1 MAEDR
6 FQKGVLPGIKQPGQK
21 KVSMQEGEQAQ
32 TRFRPSPYQPP
43 CHAVPPPSTPPAPP
57 PGGEP
62 SYTDLIQR
70 ILDQQKIFADILA
83 RLNETSRGVTS
94 MREIRYYNTPQTAI
108 QVATPNPATG
118 QTLDPELLTNGVNPG
133 YQAERVYVQLQRI
146 APQISVINDGN
157 TAIYVITTPDGTNW
171 SPEAAILVGEARRFF
186 NVWELKLRSTVA
198 GNVST
203 SQGGVYRVTEYE
215 YSLAYT
221 STVLFNRTA
230 LTIQSLQNIALP
242 AVGTQLPNITIP
254 NGFSLAIRATPGNT
268 GNVFVATSAANLNV
282 ATTRATLSAGDS
294 LELYISNA
302 NLVWVA
308 GSIAAQNVDLIVEQ

>member
-70 ILDQQKIFADILA
+70 ILEQQNIFAEILA
-83 RLNETSRGVTS
+83 RLNETARGVTS

-171 SPEAAILVGEARRFF
+171 SQEAAILQGEARRFF

-203 SQGGVYRVTEYE
+203 LQGGVYRVTEYE

-221 STVLFNRTA
+221 STVLFNRTTFTA
-230 LTIQSLQNIALP
+230 QSFTIAPANTNTQVPVSIA
-242 AVGTQLPNITIP
+242 VP
-254 NGFSLAIRATPGNT
+254 NGFALVIRAHVDNT
-268 GNVFVATSAANLNV
+268 GKVYVSRTDATVAATRNTLN
-282 ATTRATLSAGDS
+282 AGDVVG
-294 LELYISNA
+294 LYITNSNLA
-302 NLVWVA
+302 YVA
-308 GSIAAQNVDLIVEQ
+308 VSVGGERIDLIVEQ